1 MADVIV
7 YSMVEWHYRWQRPQQ
22 IPSSLA
28 ESGHRVFYVSNSF
41 SVQETDH
48 PYEVAL
54 DAERNV
60 HLVWV
65 DVPGNPPNA
74 FVGNM
79 SAEQSTSVALS
90 INALVRDFGLI
101 EPIAIVQHPFWAP
114 VLERLPQQF
123 AIYDCM
129 DHHVGFG
136 DEAPHLHRLE
146 AQLTARADHVVA
158 TSQWIANESQH
169 PHVTVIPNAVDF
181 EHFSPVV
188 PRLRGDSNRPIIGY
202 YGAIAHWFDFDYL
215 KNLAKLMPECDFHL
229 GGEVSAPEA
238 AKIESLPNVTF
249 FGEIPYQ
256 DVPQFAATFDVALIP
271 FKIIDLTLATNPVKI
286 FEYAAMGLPTVATKL
301 PELLTLPAEV
311 VSICESPEEA
321 SKAIRHALSSPTPQD
336 VSQRKKWAAEQTW
349 RHRAE
354 AFENILSTH
363 RKLVS
368 IIVLTYNKWEL
379 TKACLE
385 SIDLHTAWPHE
396 IVVVDNAS
404 SDGTPEELTNWAAS
418 GENRRVVLSAENLGF
433 AGGNNLGIENASG
446 EYFILLNNDTEVADG
461 WLPPLIRVLE
471 HEPRVGIVGPATNNS
486 GNEAR
491 VDLRASKGKSL
502 DTAVAAFIGGT
513 PPQFLETNSVAFF
526 CVALRRET
534 VNEIGVLD
542 TAYGIGMFED
552 DDYCQRLKQAGYVTG
567 VCFQSFVF
575 HHMSASFNEMGE
587 AKTQLFEKN
596 KAIFES
602 QWGSWEPHQHL
613 NPLPIIESP
622 DSVSQKY
629 ELEIKGNLRA
639 ELEVVRSTYTHQYEA
654 RASVE
659 RERIALIHELQRH
672 VAVQDTLIHSLF
684 IRENQLIGIQENL
697 IGIQES
703 LKRDIRNYENSRALK
718 VGKLVLLPLRIL
730 RKVVRVI
737 RTRVRSVS

>member
-28 ESGHRVFYVSNSF
+28 ELGHRVFYVSNSF
-41 SVQETDH
+41 SVQQTDH
-48 PYEVAL
+48 PYEIAL

-79 SAEQSTSVALS
+79 SAEQSRSVALS
-90 INALVRDFGLI
+90 INALVRDFGLV

-146 AQLTARADHVVA
+146 AQLTARADYVVA
-158 TSQWIANESQH
+158 TSQWIAKESQH

-181 EHFSPVV
+181 EHFSPIV
-188 PRLRGDSNRPIIGY
+188 PRLRDDSTRPVIGY

-215 KNLAKLMPECDFHL
+215 KDLANLMPECDFHL
-229 GGEVSAPEA
+229 GGEVSAPEV
-238 AKIESLPNVTF
+238 AKIESLSNVRF
-249 FGEIPYQ
+249 FGEIPYKE
-256 DVPQFAATFDVALIP
+256 VPQFAATFDVALIP

-301 PELLTLPAEV
+301 PELLPLPQEV
-311 VSICESPEEA
+311 VSICEAPNEA
-321 SKAIRHALSSPTPQD
+321 AEAIRHALSSDQTQR
-336 VSQRKKWAAEQTW
+336 VSQRKKWASKQTW

-354 AFENILSTH
+354 AFENILAAH

-379 TKACLE
+379 TQACLE
-385 SIDLHTAWPHE
+385 NIDSHTAWPHE

-404 SDGTPEELTNWAAS
+404 SDGTPEKLTNWAAK
-418 GENRRVVLSAENLGF
+418 GKNRRVVLSTENLGF
-433 AGGNNLGIENASG
+433 AGGNNLGIENTSG
-446 EYFILLNNDTEVADG
+446 EYLILLNNDTEVTDG
-461 WLPPLIRVLE
+461 WLTPLIRVLE
-471 HEPRVGIVGPATNNS
+471 REPRVGIVGPATNNS

-491 VDLRASKGKSL
+491 VDLRAAKGKALAS
-502 DTAVAAFIGGT
+502 AVAAFIGGT

-552 DDYCQRLKQAGYVTG
+552 DDYCQRLKKAGYVTG

-596 KAIFES
+596 KATFES
-602 QWGSWEPHQHL
+602 QWGPWEPHQHL
-613 NPLPIIESP
+613 NPLPIVESP
-622 DSVSQKY
+622 NSVSQKY
-629 ELEIKGNLRA
+629 EEEIKAKLRA
-639 ELEVVRSTYTHQYEA
+639 ELEVVRATYTHQYEA

-659 RERIALIHELQRH
+659 RERIGLINELQRH
-672 VAVQDTLIHSLF
+672 VANQEVLIRQLY
-684 IRENQLIGIQENL
+684 IREEQLMIREEQL
-697 IGIQES
+697 M
-703 LKRDIRNYENSRALK
+703 RDVRSYENSRALK

-737 RTRVRSVS
+737 RARMRSVS